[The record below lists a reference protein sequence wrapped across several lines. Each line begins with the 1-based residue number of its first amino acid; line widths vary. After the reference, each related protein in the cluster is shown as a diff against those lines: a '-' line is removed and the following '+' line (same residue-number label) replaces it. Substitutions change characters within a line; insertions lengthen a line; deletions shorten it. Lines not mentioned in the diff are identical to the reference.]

1 MKSLADFGFL
11 HRRRGSACQ
20 LILRKLTLIGSRFAS
35 WLGFRVTPSI
45 ADGKRLIEIHLT
57 SHVTLD
63 NLTMDGSARVA
74 ANGTKSTGIE
84 ANSVDG
90 LTLNNVTTKG
100 FAHNGIA
107 ITGKYLDSSPTH
119 SQNVSFNTVSVIN
132 SGWAGIAFY
141 SVSSQGVNSDIS
153 GVTFTGATTV
163 TNNARGIQFGDPSDT
178 HGEQGANNGPVALGV
193 VAFIADTKNVTR
205 SDTSV
210 VQLDR
215 TSTVDGRAVKSNDFD
230 AGTLI
235 LVPSTRTSS
244 TVSVSPSGAALTGD
258 PVTITG
264 TVTPTAA
271 VGTIEIFDSP
281 TSVGNG
287 AVVNGVFTVISSTL
301 ALGSHNFSGTFT
313 PTNAQDYHA
322 STSASASPSVNAK
335 LAQPVAPPATSTAD
349 LTTLIGNGTIPV
361 VTSSFVPSSET
372 AGNPLTDLDVSKPL
386 SGRCHGRTLRTVS
399 SMCTPTH
406 RRSSSVPS
414 P

>member
-1 MKSLADFGFL
+1 
-11 HRRRGSACQ
+11 
-20 LILRKLTLIGSRFAS
+20 
-35 WLGFRVTPSI
+35 
-45 ADGKRLIEIHLT
+45 
-57 SHVTLD
+57 
-63 NLTMDGSARVA
+63 MDGSARVA
-74 ANGTKSTGIE
+74 ANGTKSTAIE

-90 LTLNNVTTKG
+90 LMLNNVTTKG

-119 SQNVSFNTVSVIN
+119 SQNVSFETVSVIN

-153 GVTFTGATTV
+153 GVTFTGPTTV

-178 HGEQGANNGPVALGV
+178 HGEQGADNRPVALGV
-193 VAFIADTKNVTR
+193 VAFSTNSKNVTR
-205 SDTSV
+205 SDSSV

-230 AGTLI
+230 AGTFT
-235 LVPSTRTSS
+235 LVPSARTSS

-287 AVVNGVFTVISSTL
+287 AVVNGVLTVISSTL

-313 PTNAQDYHA
+313 PTNAQDHHA

-349 LTTLIGNGTIPV
+349 LTALIGNGTIPV